1 MKQYEF
7 GLVCG
12 RFQTFHLGHKKL
24 IDTALSMC
32 EKVLVFIGSAQ
43 ESNTERNP
51 YDAEF
56 RKRILR
62 AVYGEREDLILE
74 GLNDLTNE
82 NDITPEW
89 GRYVLDNAIK
99 VIGRAPDVIIFSNDE
114 ERGKWFSSS
123 DMQGIDEYEIPRG
136 NIPISAT
143 MVRQMMIDDDKS
155 SWERWVDLKIY
166 PFYEEMREK
175 LLAVEKGD
183 LKMKNIFQMTAVVK
197 KNDGAERRNFKV
209 IQVKS
214 YEGFLEA
221 IWHFVRVNGLSGYKK
236 SRRTKIKYEQRKM
249 HKHFYENGVIRIQPL
264 KIEIYD

>member
-24 IDTALSMC
+24 IDTALNMC

-51 YDAEF
+51 YDTEF

-62 AVYGEREDLILE
+62 AVYGEREGLILKDLE
-74 GLNDLTNE
+74 DLTDE

-89 GRYVLDNAIK
+89 GKYVLDHA
-99 VIGRAPDVIIFSNDE
+99 VEVFGREPDVIVYGNDE
-114 ERGKWFSSS
+114 ERGRWFSKE
-123 DMQGIDEYEIPRG
+123 DIEGIDEYEIPRG

-143 MVRQMMIDDDKS
+143 MIRQMMIDDDRT
-155 SWERWVDLKIY
+155 SWERWVDPKIY
-166 PFYEEMREK
+166 PLYDEMREK
-175 LLAVEKGD
+175 LLAIEKEGQN
-183 LKMKNIFQMTAVVK
+183 MKNIFQMTAIVK
-197 KNDGAERRNFKV
+197 REDGIERRDFKV
-209 IQVKS
+209 VQIES

-221 IWHFVRVNGLSGYKK
+221 IWHFARINGLSGYKK
-236 SRRTKIKYEQRKM
+236 SKRTKIGYERRKM
-249 HKHFYENGVIRIQPL
+249 HKHFYENGVIRVQPL
-264 KIEIYD
+264 KVEVYT

>member
-12 RFQTFHLGHKKL
+12 RFQTFHLGHEKL

-62 AVYGEREDLILE
+62 AVYGEREDLIFKDLE
-74 GLNDLTNE
+74 DLTDE

-89 GRYVLDNAIK
+89 GRYVLDHA
-99 VIGRAPDVIIFSNDE
+99 VEVFGRKPDVIVYGNDE
-114 ERGKWFSSS
+114 ERGRWFSKE
-123 DMQGIDEYEIPRG
+123 DVEGIDEYEIPRG

-143 MVRQMMIDDDKS
+143 MVRQMMIDDDRM
-155 SWERWVDLKIY
+155 SWERWVDPKIY
-166 PFYEEMREK
+166 PFYDEMREK
-175 LLAVEKGD
+175 LLEVEKGD
-183 LKMKNIFQMTAVVK
+183 LKMKNIFQMTTIVK
-197 KNDGAERRNFKV
+197 KNDGTERKNFKV

-221 IWHFVRVNGLSGYKK
+221 IWHFARVNGLSGYKK

-249 HKHFYENGVIRIQPL
+249 HKHFYKNGVIRVQPL